1 MHYRGY
7 YRCTT
12 KTCNVRKQVERDA
25 QNPKYVIVSYEGK
38 HNHGFPI
45 ITKKNPT
52 KSSTTL
58 TTVAR
63 RNASIVSPPFAL
75 PMTQPFTP
83 PHRSESYESYGKNCT
98 WPNNNPFLNMVNN
111 TMMMPYGYING
122 QHFRDCYAAP
132 SIAASQAV
140 PSIGGFQISPPL
152 PELHDFL
159 RLNGYNIAAAR
170 MFPFEGA
177 APINH
182 EANDSPSNE

>member
-1 MHYRGY
+1 
-7 YRCTT
+7 
-12 KTCNVRKQVERDA
+12 VERDA

-38 HNHGFPI
+38 HNHGLPI

-52 KSSTTL
+52 NSSTST

-63 RNASIVSPPFAL
+63 GNASIVSPPFAL
-75 PMTQPFTP
+75 SMTQPFTP
-83 PHRSESYESYGKNCT
+83 LHRSKSYGSYGMNCT
-98 WPNNNPFLNMVNN
+98 LPNNNPFLNMVNN
-111 TMMMPYGYING
+111 TMMMPYECING

-132 SIAASQAV
+132 PIAASQAI
-140 PSIGGFQISPPL
+140 PSTGGFQISPPL
-152 PELHDFL
+152 PELYDFL
-159 RLNGYNIAAAR
+159 QLSGYNIAAAT